1 METGYPARLGFR
13 GVSLR
18 GGTTICR
25 VAKKTKGDLMEGWV
39 TEGEGELE
47 GATKKGRETVESKH
61 AVRPARRVIPLQRKF
76 DFLITKK
83 FGSFGFRKMAVL
95 KIRSVNFAG

>member
-1 METGYPARLGFR
+1 MKSCALRDSPSRPRRRAEAYGDWLSREDTTPR

-39 TEGEGELE
+39 TEGEGELK
-47 GATKKGRETVESKH
+47 GATKKGRETVASKQK
-61 AVRPARRVIPLQRKF
+61 VLARRVIPLQRKF
-76 DFLITKK
+76 DFWITKK
-83 FGSFGFRKMAVL
+83 
-95 KIRSVNFAG
+95 